1 MICKLMKKAENHENN
16 PRRSWALN
24 HMGNPR
30 LNKFEKFKCLFPQSI
45 NSSLPIDTFPFNLI
59 LKPI

>member
-24 HMGNPR
+24 HREIPDKAAFD
-30 LNKFEKFKCLFPQSI
+30 LHLFWPQSK
-45 NSSLPIDTFPFNLI
+45 TVTQA
-59 LKPI
+59 KG